1 MKIKLDLGK
10 KGLVVIAI
18 LSATIAFANEFVTII
33 SGDYSSVEGVP
44 QPEPLPDINYAK
56 TGTVMMWATNTP
68 PTGWLELNGQ
78 STTGYPELE
87 AIVGSN
93 VPDFRGE
100 HIRGWDNGKGI
111 DSGRS
116 LLSKQLDA
124 VKSHNHDL
132 QRGGANNSVVQIL
145 QVVNAAGN
153 NGVYSYYRYGGD
165 NTYSRPHESTTMKA
179 IGQYA
184 GVPMSPENRI
194 KNKSVMFIIKAI

>member
-10 KGLVVIAI
+10 KGLVAIAI

-78 STTGYPELE
+78 STTGYPDLA
-87 AIVGSN
+87 AIVGAN

-100 HIRGWDNGKGI
+100 HVRGWDNGKGV
-111 DSGRS
+111 DAGRS
-116 LLSKQLDA
+116 LLSKQNDA
-124 VKSHNHDL
+124 VKSHHHDL
-132 QRGGANNSVVQIL
+132 GRLNASSSVTRAK
-145 QVVNAAGN
+145 QVVNASGN
-153 NGVYSYYRYGGD
+153 NAVYSYYRYGTG
-165 NTYSRPHESTTMKA
+165 NTYSYPHESNTVKA
-179 IGQYA
+179 IGQYLGA
-184 GVPMSPENRI
+184 TMQTENRI